1 MRHLGDITKINWFEV
16 EPVDCVT
23 GGSPCQD
30 LSVAGKRAGLA
41 GERSGLYMEQ
51 IRCIKELRQRDIQ
64 RGRTGAVVRPRF
76 MVWENVPG
84 AFSSNGGKDF
94 AAVLEE
100 AVKIVEPQAPPIP
113 MPDKG
118 WPSAG
123 CLSDMDG
130 KWSIAWRVHDAQFWG
145 VPQRRRRI
153 ALVCDF
159 GGMSAPEV
167 LFERKGLSGD
177 TEQSGTKRE
186 EIARTAG
193 NGIEGASGFTNR
205 GYFTGD
211 IAETLRSDPHGAYPH
226 VCAIDTYNH
235 SITGDVACSLTA
247 VGAGDPTKSGPSVLC
262 LNDQG
267 SSIMSVSEDVSG
279 SLRVQEHGHQPI
291 VAGFKGGQGTGND
304 QTIFAA
310 TPINL
315 MVATRCKAL
324 GRGTGFGVGEP
335 GDPAN
340 TISAAHSHG
349 VFATA
354 IPINDK
360 ATRWQGGGESRNHDG
375 SGNDQTIFCLQG
387 NGIDRADTAGC
398 NGKGWRENVSY
409 TLNTIDRPAVCAGM
423 RCLTPWDSQSQRVY
437 DENGVS
443 PTLSSRENSGLNREA
458 VLCAGFK
465 LGNGEQ
471 SRSIGYEE
479 ELSPTLNAECGGNKP
494 AVMSVAYGIGNGQ
507 AHEAMTMAQEVSQ
520 TLNTMHDKQAI
531 LYQPKSAM
539 EENWAESKI
548 KNAIRAGESKV
559 SHAVMC
565 EDVSHTLRAKA
576 NCAYREDTETYP
588 VQNMMVRRLTPLE
601 CERLQGYPDGWT
613 DIGEWID
620 SKGKKHKAADSPRYK
635 ALGNSIALP
644 FWFWLLRR
652 ISAQYERPATLGSLF
667 DGIGGFPLCW
677 ERCNGKGTA
686 LWASEIEEFPMAVT
700 KKRFGEG

>member
-51 IRCIKELRQRDIQ
+51 IRCVKELRKASE
-64 RGRTGAVVRPRF
+64 RTGKIRPRY

-100 AVKIVEPQAPPIP
+100 AVKIVEPEAPSIP
-113 MPDKG
+113 TPTK
-118 WPSAG
+118 WPTSG
-123 CLSDMDG
+123 CLMG
-130 KWSIAWRVHDAQFWG
+130 GGWSIAWRVHDAQFWG
-145 VPQRRRRI
+145 VPQRRKRI

-159 GGMSAPEV
+159 GGHTAPEI
-167 LFERKGLSGD
+167 LFERKGLRGD
-177 TEQSGTKRE
+177 TAEGGTARE
-186 EIARTAG
+186 RI
-193 NGIEGASGFTNR
+193 
-205 GYFTGD
+205 
-211 IAETLRSDPHGAYPH
+211 
-226 VCAIDTYNH
+226 
-235 SITGDVACSLTA
+235 
-247 VGAGDPTKSGPSVLC
+247 AGDA
-262 LNDQG
+262 
-267 SSIMSVSEDVSG
+267 E
-279 SLRVQEHGHQPI
+279 
-291 VAGFKGGQGTGND
+291 A
-304 QTIFAA
+304 
-310 TPINL
+310 
-315 MVATRCKAL
+315 
-324 GRGTGFGVGEP
+324 
-335 GDPAN
+335 
-340 TISAAHSHG
+340 SASYA
-349 VFATA
+349 V
-354 IPINDK
+354 PINDK

-375 SGNDQTIFCLQG
+375 SGNGL
-387 NGIDRADTAGC
+387 GI
-398 NGKGWRENVSY
+398 GKDG
-409 TLNTIDRPAVCAGM
+409 DP
-423 RCLTPWDSQSQRVY
+423 
-437 DENGVS
+437 S
-443 PTLSSRENSGLNREA
+443 PTLT
-458 VLCAGFK
+458 AGDRHGVMC
-465 LGNGEQ
+465 GNQ
-471 SRSIGYEE
+471 VP
-479 ELSPTLNAECGGNKP
+479 LT
-494 AVMSVAYGIGNGQ
+494 YGIGNGQ
-507 AHEAMTMAQEVSQ
+507 AHEAVTMAQEVSQ

-588 VQNMMVRRLTPLE
+588 VQNMVARRLTPLE
-601 CERLQGYPDGWT
+601 WERLQGYPDGWT
-613 DIGEWID
+613 NIGKWID
-620 SKGKKHKAADSPRYK
+620 GSGKKHRSSDDGRYK

-677 ERCNGKGTA
+677 ERCNGEGTA

>member
-41 GERSGLYMEQ
+41 GKRSGLYMEQ
-51 IRCIKELRQRDIQ
+51 IRCVKELRQNDVNN
-64 RGRTGAVVRPRF
+64 GRTGAMVRPHW

-100 AVKIVEPQAPPIP
+100 TVKIVEPQAPSIP
-113 MPDKG
+113 VPVKG

-123 CLSDMDG
+123 CLSDVVG

-145 VPQRRRRI
+145 VPQRRKRI

-159 GGMSAPEV
+159 GGRTAPEI
-167 LFERKGLSGD
+167 LFERKGLRGD
-177 TEQSGTKRE
+177 TTEGGTKRE

-211 IAETLRSDPHGAYPH
+211 ITETLRSDPHGAYPC
-226 VCAIDTYNH
+226 V
-235 SITGDVACSLTA
+235 
-247 VGAGDPTKSGPSVLC
+247 
-262 LNDQG
+262 
-267 SSIMSVSEDVSG
+267 
-279 SLRVQEHGHQPI
+279 
-291 VAGFKGGQGTGND
+291 
-304 QTIFAA
+304 
-310 TPINL
+310 
-315 MVATRCKAL
+315 
-324 GRGTGFGVGEP
+324 
-335 GDPAN
+335 
-340 TISAAHSHG
+340 
-349 VFATA
+349 
-354 IPINDK
+354 
-360 ATRWQGGGESRNHDG
+360 
-375 SGNDQTIFCLQG
+375 
-387 NGIDRADTAGC
+387 
-398 NGKGWRENVSY
+398 
-409 TLNTIDRPAVCAGM
+409 
-423 RCLTPWDSQSQRVY
+423 
-437 DENGVS
+437 
-443 PTLSSRENSGLNREA
+443 
-458 VLCAGFK
+458 
-465 LGNGEQ
+465 
-471 SRSIGYEE
+471 
-479 ELSPTLNAECGGNKP
+479 
-494 AVMSVAYGIGNGQ
+494 YGIGNGQ

-531 LYQPKSAM
+531 LYQPKSMM
-539 EENWAESKI
+539 EENWAESET
-548 KNAIRAGESKV
+548 KNALRAGESKV
-559 SHAVMC
+559 SHAVLC
-565 EDVSHTLRAKA
+565 SAVDCRNFTEGGEINGTLQAKESGGQSL
-576 NCAYREDTETYP
+576 NLNNTVR
-588 VQNMMVRRLTPLE
+588 QNMMVRRLTPLE
-601 CERLQGYPDGWT
+601 YERLQGYPDGWT
-613 DIGEWID
+613 DIGEWRD
-620 SKGKKHKAADSPRYK
+620 SNGKKHRSSDDGRYT